1 MYFRSLV
8 LGAVLAF
15 TSFNSAFAEP
25 IGEIKKAVA
34 NGLLTAYV
42 SMNGLGIDGLSY
54 GIESGEVNDE
64 GEVTNLQVAAKKHV
78 TDPTTKKKHYVG
90 GVTVDLTMDD
100 SIKATISLDWKAK
113 DETVQNLRKAVT
125 SIFNNL
131 SMGNIPAVTAELPA
145 LTEALK
151 LAYEEGEA
159 LIGKDVKQIA
169 TFATKKNPH
178 NSL

>member
-1 MYFRSLV
+1 MHFRSLV
-8 LGAVLAF
+8 LGALLAF
-15 TSFNSAFAEP
+15 TSFSSAFAEP

-34 NGLLTAYV
+34 NGLMTAYV

-54 GIESGEVNDE
+54 GIESGEVNEE
-64 GEVTNLQVAAKKHV
+64 GEITSLQVAAKKHV
-78 TDPTTKKKHYVG
+78 TDPTTKAKHYVG
-90 GVTVDLTMDD
+90 GITVDLAMNDG
-100 SIKATISLDWKAK
+100 IKATISLDWKAK

-131 SMGNIPAVTAELPA
+131 AIANVPAATAELPA

-151 LAYEEGEA
+151 VAYEEGEA

-169 TFATKKNPH
+169 TFATKKKPH
-178 NSL
+178 SSL